1 VHDVPSMVRMDV
13 IRRNTVLINKR
24 MTHGGVLRGIL
35 RDIERTFGIV
45 NFKNF
50 KNCDKKF

>member
-1 VHDVPSMVRMDV
+1 
-13 IRRNTVLINKR
+13 

-35 RDIERTFGIV
+35 RDIGRTFGIV

-50 KNCDKKF
+50 KKLWQEILNEILTE